1 MIRSQKK
8 LRRHHKASWKNSKL
22 KHSNDI
28 RHELAE
34 ASFTEDV
41 LPINVHKLTPF
52 FPKSNTKDTLMQDG
66 LSIDKF
72 KSKER

>member
-8 LRRHHKASWKNSKL
+8 AAQAPQSFMEELKAE
-22 KHSNDI
+22 HSNDI

-52 FPKSNTKDTLMQDG
+52 FQRATRKTLSCKMA
-66 LSIDKF
+66 
-72 KSKER
+72 